1 VPKPPLLDLLFAHE
15 RRGGRFGGLQSV
27 QVLEQVV
34 ELLVLASWALMFV
47 GEPMEKYVKMMMN
60 QWQSYAMGA
69 FLNVDLMNG
78 NGIALCSTFIP

>member
-1 VPKPPLLDLLFAHE
+1 
-15 RRGGRFGGLQSV
+15 
-27 QVLEQVV
+27 
-34 ELLVLASWALMFV
+34 MFV

>member
-1 VPKPPLLDLLFAHE
+1 M
-15 RRGGRFGGLQSV
+15 
-27 QVLEQVV
+27 LEQVV